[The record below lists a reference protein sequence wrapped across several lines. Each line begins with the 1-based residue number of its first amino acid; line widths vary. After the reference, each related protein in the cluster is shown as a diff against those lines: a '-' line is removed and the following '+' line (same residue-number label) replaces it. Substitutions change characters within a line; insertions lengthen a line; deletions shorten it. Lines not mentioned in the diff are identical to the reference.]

1 MRTGGPL
8 TPARLAHQA
17 PSPSFICAR
26 CRTQAAPAP
35 RRKFSSATS
44 RAPPPAPLPP
54 SGLVAL
60 SSRRLI
66 SLSGPDAPKFLQGI
80 ITQNILAPQDSGGN
94 KVREDGFYGAFLT
107 ATGRVLH
114 DVFVYPDNRRPE
126 SATSAAAGRPGE
138 SFLVEVDAGEA
149 ARLERHIKRYK
160 LRARFAVRLL
170 GEGEATVWHGWDDD
184 GRAALDAASH
194 GVEDFHRLAHLRDP
208 RAPGLG
214 WRMVKAGDREP
225 LADLPRVADEDVYR
239 ARRYLLGVPE
249 GQGELL
255 REAAL
260 PLEGNLDAMG
270 GVDFRKGCY
279 VGQELTIRTR
289 HRGVVR
295 KRVLPVMLYAGDEAA
310 PAPERLEYR
319 PAGAGAGAG
328 GEVDAAAVPAEASIG
343 RVGRKGRSAG
353 KWLRGVGNVGL
364 GLCRLEIMTDVVLP
378 GETAAA
384 TFNAADEFVIEE
396 QPGEDGT
403 GGFKVKA
410 KAFVPEW
417 LRQGLDQ
424 QNAGHQ

>member
-1 MRTGGPL
+1 MS
-8 TPARLAHQA
+8 TP
-17 PSPSFICAR
+17 C
-26 CRTQAAPAP
+26 
-35 RRKFSSATS
+35 RKFSSATS
-44 RAPPPAPLPP
+44 RASPPPAPPPP

-80 ITQNILAPQDSGGN
+80 ITQNILAPHAGGGN
-94 KVREDGFYGAFLT
+94 KVREDAFYGAFLT

-126 SATSAAAGRPGE
+126 SAASAASNTTAAVTTQPGE
-138 SFLVEVDAGEA
+138 SFLVEVDADEA

-170 GEGEATVWHGWDDD
+170 DEDEVTVWHAWDDD
-184 GRAALDAASH
+184 GGAALEDAARH
-194 GVEDFHRLAHLRDP
+194 DHVHRLAHVRDP

-214 WRMVKAGDREP
+214 WRIVEAAGGAHGGLP
-225 LADLPRVADEDVYR
+225 LVDLPRVADEDVYR

-249 GQGELL
+249 GQRELL

-260 PLEGNLDAMG
+260 PLEGNLDVMG

-279 VGQELTIRTR
+279 VGQELTIRTK

-295 KRVLPVMLYAGDEAA
+295 KRVLPVMLYADDDGSGGSGGSA
-310 PAPERLEYR
+310 PDRLEYR
-319 PAGAGAGAG
+319 PAVVTGAG
-328 GEVDAAAVPAEASIG
+328 GEGVVDAGAVPAEASIG
-343 RVGRKGRSAG
+343 RAGKKGRSAG

-364 GLCRLEIMTDVVLP
+364 GLCRLETMTDVVLP

-384 TFNAADEFVIEE
+384 TFNPADEFVIEQ

-403 GGFKVKA
+403 GGFRVRA

-417 LRQGLDQ
+417 LRQRLDQ